1 MKKKLLINLICI
13 TLALSLYAI
22 QKNQDNRKNQ
32 NITITGYVISK
43 GNLPFV
49 FPVIRTEDGTEYLI
63 ICKEKTKNKLLKA
76 QGYKIKFTGTINE
89 EGFFVLKKWKKV

>member
-1 MKKKLLINLICI
+1 MKKKLLINLLCI

-32 NITITGYVISK
+32 NIIITGYVISK

-49 FPVIRTEDGTEYLI
+49 FPVIRTENGTEYLI

-76 QGYKIKFTGTINE
+76 QGYLIKFTGKIE
-89 EGFFVLKKWKKV
+89 DGAFVLKKWKKV